1 MSTTIKELTYLLLDM
16 TSGGQPTDDT
26 KLNYRTAKAYIKSAV
41 AYHLRR
47 RHWEEKANGDDY
59 YTGKSTTKEQEVKY
73 DEEQDAYY
81 IESLGESI
89 DTGGMRSY
97 SIFAKKPDSRW
108 SIKFVPITLNELS
121 AQRGLCDIP
130 NVVQFYMMGDRLYF
144 TNGSVDGL
152 DTVKLTQSNLLP
164 SDDDDSVVDDIASES
179 LQMAYR
185 LALAEI
191 STISDRIND
200 GSPNQ

>member
-41 AYHLRR
+41 AYNIRR
-47 RHWEEKANGDDY
+47 RHWEDKANGDDY
-59 YTGKSTTKEQEVKY
+59 YTGKSTTKEQDVKY

-81 IESLGESI
+81 VESLGESI

-97 SIFAKKPDSRW
+97 SIFAKKPNSRW

-121 AQRGLCDIP
+121 AQRGLSNIP

-144 TNGSVDGL
+144 TNGSVEGVEK
-152 DTVKLTQSNLLP
+152 VKLTQSNLLP
-164 SDDDDSVVDDIASES
+164 SDDDDSVVQDIAQQS
-179 LQMAYR
+179 LTDAYR
-185 LALAEI
+185 LAMQEVGVV
-191 STISDRIND
+191 SDRVND
-200 GSPNQ
+200 GTPLN